1 LPQLAVILYRRR
13 LSVLVFIISTIV
25 ATVIGAYLWP
35 ETYEVDATL
44 LVKIGREISPPTTV
58 PGGQSMAFVGKRPE
72 DITSEIEILKS
83 QHLLQKVV
91 DQLGVEFFQRA
102 PVPSTSLMG
111 EGLRLLGVGASR
123 VMELGRVVLDRMGLD
138 RRVSA
143 RDRIVLGLQNGLS
156 IEPVRK
162 TDVIEI
168 RLRTGDPRVGAE
180 VVNTLIALYLDQHLA
195 VFTTPKAREF
205 FEKQVEILET
215 KLKAAEDQ
223 RRRFKEQHGVTAFEE
238 QRNHLLRQ
246 VAELQAQAQTL
257 DAEVE
262 VAESRLPGLR
272 QRLAA
277 SAHAP
282 PAQSQD
288 QEITEQETRLES
300 LRARQ
305 RGQRRQLADAQSR
318 LRSLDNLETELKR
331 LDRTLGLVEQDYA
344 LYAKKREEARINE
357 AMDREKIANVSVI
370 SPAIPAPKPI
380 RPRRLLLI
388 VLALVVG
395 PAGGVAMAFLVEYLD
410 PSIRSREDVESHLG
424 LPLLASIP
432 AVKVLGWTERPSG

>member
-1 LPQLAVILYRRR
+1 MDQLAAVVYRRR
-13 LSVLVFIISTIV
+13 LTVLVFILSTIG
-25 ATVIGAYLWP
+25 ATVIGVQLWP
-35 ETYEVDATL
+35 ETYEVTATL

-58 PGGQSMAFVGKRPE
+58 PSGQSMAFVGKRPE

-83 QHLLQKVV
+83 QYLLQKVV
-91 DQLGVEFFQRA
+91 DQLGVDFFRPTGA
-102 PVPSTSLMG
+102 PSTSLLG
-111 EGLRLLGVGASR
+111 AGVRLLSAGAGR
-123 VMELGRVVLDRMGLD
+123 AMDLGRDALDWLGLD
-138 RRVSA
+138 RRVSD
-143 RDRIVLGLQNGLS
+143 RDRIVLRLQNGLG

-246 VAELQAQAQTL
+246 VAELQAQSQTL
-257 DAEVE
+257 DADVE
-262 VAESRLPGLR
+262 VAESRLAGLR
-272 QRLAA
+272 QRITA
-277 SAHAP
+277 SAQAP

-288 QEITEQETRLES
+288 PEITEQETRLEG

-305 RGQRRQLADAQSR
+305 RGQRRQLAEAQSR

-357 AMDREKIANVSVI
+357 AMDREKIANISVI
-370 SPAIPAPKPI
+370 APALPPLKPVQ
-380 RPRRLLLI
+380 PRKLLLI
-388 VLALVVG
+388 ALALVLS
-395 PAGGVAMAFLVEYLD
+395 PPGGVVMAFLLEYLD
-410 PSIRSREDVESHLG
+410 PSLRSREDVESQLG
-424 LPLLASIP
+424 LALLASIP
-432 AVKVLGWTERPSG
+432 AVKELEWRERSGG